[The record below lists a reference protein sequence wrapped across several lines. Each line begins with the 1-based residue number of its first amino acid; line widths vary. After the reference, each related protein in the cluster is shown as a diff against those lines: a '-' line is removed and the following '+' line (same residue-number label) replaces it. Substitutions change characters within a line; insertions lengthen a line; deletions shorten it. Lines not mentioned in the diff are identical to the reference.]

1 MGTAKKE
8 TPRWRRKKKAPAPQ
22 IRLSRAQEKR
32 LVRKMVTAAPG
43 GAVTGQVIPPHRR
56 VPASKVMARSGAFRF
71 RLHLVPFEWL
81 LAVLALGLGMHYGH
95 AFRVAVVIGVV
106 AAVVIVLLSR
116 HLSAFARGAAF
127 AFAALTALWL
137 PLLASFG
144 WSKPWPALLFG
155 CWACVLVP
163 WVRRYA
169 WRPAPE
175 PEIPEET
182 DYETW
187 NLLAAERKW
196 NGHLGSCQDL
206 PGGGR
211 RYPIRLDGIKT
222 VIGNV
227 LSASENVAGA
237 WHKPMTEAYA
247 ERDPVGVTSEGYL
260 TILGRETLMKGRE
273 WNGAGIDPLTGMAVI
288 GRYADGSPAHMKFYT
303 PRYGT
308 RHGLL
313 SGTTGSGKSEL
324 LNLLIFTALAAPLPV
339 VPVILDP
346 QEGQSLPFWRDRVLY
361 AAGVGECLAMLEG
374 LHAGMLDRSSYLAN
388 LRWDDD
394 GMSMRGMPFFD

>member
-22 IRLSRAQEKR
+22 IRLSPAQEKR
-32 LVRKMVTAAPG
+32 LVRKMVTATPG

-81 LAVLALGLGMHYGH
+81 AAVLALGLGMHYGH

-137 PLLASFG
+137 PLLASLG
-144 WSKPWPALLFG
+144 WSKPCPGAAIRLLG
-155 CWACVLVP
+155 
-163 WVRRYA
+163 VRPGPLGAPLRLA
-169 WRPAPE
+169 TRPE
-175 PEIPEET
+175 PETPEQT

-196 NGHLGSCQDL
+196 NGTLAPARTC
-206 PGGGR
+206 PAAGR

-288 GRYADGSPAHMKFYT
+288 GRYADGAAAHVKFYT

-308 RHGLL
+308 RHGLV
-313 SGTTGSGKSEL
+313 SGTTGSGKSESAEPAHL
-324 LNLLIFTALAAPLPV
+324 HRARRP
-339 VPVILDP
+339 
-346 QEGQSLPFWRDRVLY
+346 
-361 AAGVGECLAMLEG
+361 AAGR
-374 LHAGMLDRSSYLAN
+374 AGDS
-388 LRWDDD
+388 
-394 GMSMRGMPFFD
+394 